1 MPIYQNNKGNQQSRN
16 SLTFWDYVSR
26 PDTVN
31 QTLMV
36 SGVAPSQ
43 VGERRK
49 AEESQRNAEE
59 WKQASQEQ
67 KRQLYR
73 NRIAAY
79 PGSRP
84 LSDQEIDTLI
94 SLEEAEQPVLQQAPD
109 QNLVGQYAN
118 MQSLYSAMGSP
129 YRMGMTE
136 AQVRANPEAAQTQL
150 YQGARDLA
158 PIQLAGL
165 SLLGGGLGRSAISAT
180 GASAASTGNTLTR
193 GFQGAAD
200 FMVRPQILAT
210 TPSGAATAVAV
221 ESLPSWA
228 STEAVLGTLGLTAGA
243 AGMTNRKSGRVTPIP
258 VTQYYDTV
266 ESEEV
271 KDTDQNNSSNQE
283 SSNTNT
289 GGEKGG
295 NKKDDK
301 EPEDSFDK
309 FVRAV
314 KRGLWETK
322 KSNFGKNY
330 KWRNFGRVITYP
342 FAATSGLGILSEG
355 FPKVVKTL
363 GASFEAGRRMV
374 SSDDDQ
380 NAVKRDTVFM
390 YVPDSTNVPVY
401 SPDKDKADSLNSIWL
416 ND

>member
-36 SGVAPSQ
+36 SGVAPNQ
-43 VGERRK
+43 VSERRK

-73 NRIAAY
+73 NRMAAY

-243 AGMTNRKSGRVTPIP
+243 AGMTNKKSGRVTPIP
-258 VTQYYDTV
+258 VTQYYDASSDD
-266 ESEEV
+266 SEGRKSKVINMYE
-271 KDTDQNNSSNQE
+271 DSNSSSTN
-283 SSNTNT
+283 SNNN
-289 GGEKGG
+289 GKDNKNDNER
-295 NKKDDK
+295 NKKV
-301 EPEDSFDK
+301 FDT
-309 FVRAV
+309 V
-314 KRGLWETK
+314 KKMLWETK
-322 KSNFGKNY
+322 NSRFPLK
-330 KWRNFGRVITYP
+330 GRVARNVLRTSLYLYP
-342 FAATSGLGILSEG
+342 ASYIIGAGLSGL
-355 FPKVVKTL
+355 PKYIKGL
-363 GASFEAGRRMV
+363 GAAFESGRRSI
-374 SSDDDQ
+374 SSNED
-380 NAVKRDTVFM
+380 NVPDTV
-390 YVPDSTNVPVY
+390 YVEKQIVPEVQY
-401 SPDKDKADSLNSIWL
+401 DNHLDQANEENSNWL
-416 ND
+416 RD